1 LKGEFGITIG
11 RINGGL
17 EVDFGLLGNVPG
29 HGRHHYS
36 ADARARPAGQVL
48 CVTDKRSMIFK
59 VLESV
64 EIDGILLHQVGY
76 SGKVHFFKLGLLM
89 RLGNKD

>member
-1 LKGEFGITIG
+1 MLITKFGITTE

-17 EVDFGLLGNVPG
+17 EVDFDLLGNIPG

-48 CVTDKRSMIFK
+48 CVTDKWGMISK
-59 VLESV
+59 VLELV
-64 EIDGILLHQVGY
+64 EIEGILLHQVGY
-76 SGKVHFFKLGLLM
+76 SGNVHFFKLGLLI
-89 RLGNKD
+89 GNKD